1 MRELIKSPKLK
12 SNLKEKIGKI
22 QTAEIIVLMAQ
33 SKIVGNFRKL
43 ILVLIPKHEL
53 RGNFFLFY
61 STKIIPT

>member
-12 SNLKEKIGKI
+12 SNSKEKIEKI
-22 QTAEIIVLMAQ
+22 QTAEIMVLMAQ

-53 RGNFFLFY
+53 RGKFPC
-61 STKIIPT
+61 STLPK